1 MELNGALWNPLTTD
15 KRLHLDSLK
24 KLKKALE
31 RQESCPKRHSQRLP
45 RRQGT
50 VLAAVTAILTSA
62 AGPMPVSAI
71 HASVQGQT
79 GVAVPY
85 SSVKDALATHARGS
99 DRRFRRTRRGCYEL
113 S

>member
-24 KLKKALE
+24 KLKKALAGP
-31 RQESCPKRHSQRLP
+31 ESGLKPHSQRLP

-50 VLAAVTAILTSA
+50 VLVAVTAILTSA
-62 AGPMPVSAI
+62 AEPMPVSAI
-71 HASVQGQT
+71 HASVQRQT

-85 SSVKDALATHARGS
+85 SSVKDALAAHARGP